1 MAAQR
6 FKVSIAGVSDPLDV
20 VGRLSGLECPRSVGR
35 LQFFHVS
42 EDGLGKGSPKLLEE
56 MALEDA
62 RKQAEQQAA
71 MRGQKVGKLISFDF
85 KANDRHLRSRQL
97 NFQMSGHGRA
107 TFAAE

>member
-1 MAAQR
+1 
-6 FKVSIAGVSDPLDV
+6 
-20 VGRLSGLECPRSVGR
+20 
-35 LQFFHVS
+35 
-42 EDGLGKGSPKLLEE
+42 

-85 KANDRHLRSRQL
+85 KANDRRLRSRQL